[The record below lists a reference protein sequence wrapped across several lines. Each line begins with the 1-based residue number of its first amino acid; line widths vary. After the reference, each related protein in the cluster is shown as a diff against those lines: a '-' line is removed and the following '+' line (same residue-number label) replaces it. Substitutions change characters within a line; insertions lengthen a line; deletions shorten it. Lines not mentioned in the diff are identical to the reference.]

1 MKPGRLAVLVAAGLA
16 VLPACRKLE
25 SGQRDAVAAL
35 RARVRPQFQP
45 PADGLLTDAQ
55 IDLFVRVRKAA
66 GRRPPSDVAGET
78 GADPV
83 ELAWVRARITEA
95 LLALDARQ
103 VADSANE
110 VYANALARLKETRRA
125 ARDPKAAAR
134 LDSEIA
140 ALEKERAGL
149 RGGDGASPASRN
161 AARVAPRRAE
171 LERVGP

>member
-1 MKPGRLAVLVAAGLA
+1 VKRGQLALLLAAGLA

-25 SGQRDAVAAL
+25 TQQRDAVQAL

-55 IDLFVRVRKAA
+55 IDMFVKVRQAA
-66 GRRPPSDVAGET
+66 GRRPPSDVAAEA

-103 VADSANE
+103 VADSAAE
-110 VYANALARLKETRRA
+110 AYGAALARLKETRRA
-125 ARDPKAAAR
+125 TRDAKSAAR
-134 LDSEIA
+134 LDGEIA
-140 ALEKERAGL
+140 ALERERAAL
-149 RGGDGASPASRN
+149 RRGDAASPASRN